1 MPDFVLDHEPA
12 GFARIKVVGV
22 GGGGCNAVDSMFD
35 IGLQNVEFYVINSD
49 LQALK
54 RSKCPNRIQIGS
66 ALTQGRGCG
75 ADPRLGEACML
86 DAKEE
91 MMETLRGADIVFVTA
106 GLGGG
111 TGTGAAPV
119 VAQIAKELGILT
131 VSVVTKPFQFEGP
144 RRMKSADQALDKLR
158 DASDTMIVINN
169 QRLLD
174 VVGPK
179 VPMKEA
185 FKVADNVLA
194 QAVGSISDL
203 VCTPGLINVDF
214 NDVRTI
220 MGGRGGA
227 VMGVGVGKG
236 ENRAAEAVKKATC
249 SPLLDK
255 IVIDGATGVLICI
268 TGGPDMSLME
278 VNEATALVH
287 EAADPDA
294 EIIFGAVIDESMTD
308 QLRVTIIATGFPDD
322 VQRKQMAIA
331 KAEPVAV
338 AAPAPKAAVYTRPAP
353 AAPVATAP
361 VGESFGGIFTADEI
375 LELAKPAPTVRTVI
389 QAPPVYVAPQPVVA
403 PAPVAQ
409 VAAPA
414 PVAQA
419 PAPVAPAETVK
430 PAPKQSSSLRETLEA
445 MMREQNKVPSAP
457 VENGNG
463 NGQPLIRVAKSN
475 PAAAPAPSNGASHPS
490 VRIATAPKKD
500 GAAVAIAAEP
510 TPQVT
515 LFDPEKEA
523 EEEHGEFDTPA
534 FLRRR
539 RSLFE

>member
-54 RSKCPNRIQIGS
+54 RSKCPNRIQIG
-66 ALTQGRGCG
+66 AEKTQGRGCG
-75 ADPRLGEACML
+75 ADPSLGEKCML
-86 DAKEE
+86 EAKEE
-91 MMETLRGADIVFVTA
+91 MVETLRGADIVFVTA

-119 VAQIAKELGILT
+119 VAQAAKELGILT
-131 VSVVTKPFQFEGP
+131 VAIVTKPFQFEGP
-144 RRMKSADQALDKLR
+144 RRMKSAEAALEKFR
-158 DASDTMIVINN
+158 DACDTMIVINN

-194 QAVGSISDL
+194 QAVSSISDL

-236 ENRAAEAVKKATC
+236 ENRAAEAVKKATS

-278 VNEATALVH
+278 VNEATQMVH

-322 VQRKQMAIA
+322 VQRKQMTGAAA
-331 KAEPVAV
+331 KPEVRTAASLFNGGHRNGNGSAHKV
-338 AAPAPKAAVYTRPAP
+338 AAPAPALEETISKEA
-353 AAPVATAP
+353 
-361 VGESFGGIFTADEI
+361 FNGIF
-375 LELAKPAPTVRTVI
+375 
-389 QAPPVYVAPQPVVA
+389 
-403 PAPVAQ
+403 
-409 VAAPA
+409 
-414 PVAQA
+414 
-419 PAPVAPAETVK
+419 
-430 PAPKQSSSLRETLEA
+430 S
-445 MMREQNKVPSAP
+445 
-457 VENGNG
+457 
-463 NGQPLIRVAKSN
+463 
-475 PAAAPAPSNGASHPS
+475 
-490 VRIATAPKKD
+490 
-500 GAAVAIAAEP
+500 
-510 TPQVT
+510 
-515 LFDPEKEA
+515 A
-523 EEEHGEFDTPA
+523 EEPEV
-534 FLRRR
+534 
-539 RSLFE
+539 

>member
-35 IGLQNVEFYVINSD
+35 LGLQNVEFYVINSD

-54 RSKCPNRIQIGS
+54 RSKCPNRIQIG
-66 ALTQGRGCG
+66 AQLTQGRGCG

-86 DAKEE
+86 DAKDE
-91 MMETLRGADIVFVTA
+91 MSETLKGADIVFVTA

-119 VAQIAKELGILT
+119 VAQIARELGILT
-131 VSVVTKPFQFEGP
+131 VAIVTKPFQFEGP
-144 RRMKSADQALDKLR
+144 RRMKSAEQALEKLR
-158 DASDTMIVINN
+158 EACDTMVVINN

-179 VPMKEA
+179 VPMKES

-220 MGGRGGA
+220 MGGKGGA

-236 ENRAAEAVKKATC
+236 ENRAAEAVKKATS

-268 TGGPDMSLME
+268 TGGPDMTLME
-278 VNEATALVH
+278 VNEATQMVH

-308 QLRVTIIATGFPDD
+308 QLRVTIIATGFPED
-322 VQRKQMAIA
+322 VQRRQMAA
-331 KAEPVAV
+331 SKSEPEPVKAVVPAMRAVPMV
-338 AAPAPKAAVYTRPAP
+338 AAPKHEDSFDGIVIAV
-353 AAPVATAP
+353 
-361 VGESFGGIFTADEI
+361 EE
-375 LELAKPAPTVRTVI
+375 
-389 QAPPVYVAPQPVVA
+389 PVVA
-403 PAPVAQ
+403 A
-409 VAAPA
+409 
-414 PVAQA
+414 
-419 PAPVAPAETVK
+419 APVAPA
-430 PAPKQSSSLRETLEA
+430 PAPEPVRAPAAAAKQSNSLRDTLEQ
-445 MMREQNKVPSAP
+445 MMREQTHT
-457 VENGNG
+457 NGSD
-463 NGQPLIRVAKSN
+463 GQPAIRVAKSN
-475 PAAAPAPSNGASHPS
+475 PPAKTNIAPTHPS
-490 VRIATAPKKD
+490 VRPAGAPKKE
-500 GAAVAIAAEP
+500 AAVARQSNDDQA
-510 TPQVT
+510 PQVS
-515 LFDPEKEA
+515 LFDPEREVEI
-523 EEEHGEFDTPA
+523 EERSEFDTPA

>member
-54 RSKCPNRIQIGS
+54 RSKCPNRIQIG
-66 ALTQGRGCG
+66 AEKTQGRGCG
-75 ADPRLGEACML
+75 ADPSLGEKCML
-86 DAKEE
+86 EAKEE
-91 MMETLRGADIVFVTA
+91 MVETLRGADIVFVTA

-119 VAQIAKELGILT
+119 VAQAAKELGILT
-131 VSVVTKPFQFEGP
+131 VAIVTKPFQFEGP
-144 RRMKSADQALDKLR
+144 RRMKSAEAALEKFR
-158 DASDTMIVINN
+158 DACDTMIVINN

-194 QAVGSISDL
+194 QAVSSISDL

-236 ENRAAEAVKKATC
+236 ENRAAEAVKKATS

-278 VNEATALVH
+278 VNEATQMVH

-322 VQRKQMAIA
+322 VQRKQMTGAAAKPEVRTAASLFNGGHRNGNGSAHKVAAPAPALEETISKEAFNGIFSAEEPEVKAVPIAPVAAPVA
-331 KAEPVAV
+331 KAEPVIAAAAPVV
-338 AAPAPKAAVYTRPAP
+338 AAPAP
-353 AAPVATAP
+353 TAE
-361 VGESFGGIFTADEI
+361 V
-375 LELAKPAPTVRTVI
+375 VR
-389 QAPPVYVAPQPVVA
+389 
-403 PAPVAQ
+403 
-409 VAAPA
+409 
-414 PVAQA
+414 
-419 PAPVAPAETVK
+419 
-430 PAPKQSSSLRETLEA
+430 PAPKQTSSLRETLEA
-445 MMREQNKVPSAP
+445 MMLDQNKAA
-457 VENGNG
+457 NGG
-463 NGQPLIRVAKSN
+463 TQPAIRVAKSN
-475 PAAAPAPSNGASHPS
+475 PSTTATVTPGLPNVRPASSSPAAVKVGAAA
-490 VRIATAPKKD
+490 ATAAFAS
-500 GAAVAIAAEP
+500 AATEP
-510 TPQVT
+510 APQVT

-523 EEEHGEFDTPA
+523 EEERTGFDTPA

>member
-1 MPDFVLDHEPA
+1 MLDHEPA

-54 RSKCPNRIQIGS
+54 RSKCPNRIQIG
-66 ALTQGRGCG
+66 AEKTQGRGCG
-75 ADPRLGEACML
+75 ADPSLGEKCML

-91 MMETLRGADIVFVTA
+91 MVETLRGADIVFVTA

-119 VAQIAKELGILT
+119 VAQAAKELGILT
-131 VSVVTKPFQFEGP
+131 VAIVTKPFQFEGP
-144 RRMKSADQALDKLR
+144 RRMKSAEAALEKFR
-158 DASDTMIVINN
+158 DACDTMIVINN

-194 QAVGSISDL
+194 QAVSSISDL

-236 ENRAAEAVKKATC
+236 ENRAAEAVKKATS

-278 VNEATALVH
+278 VNEATQMVH

-322 VQRKQMAIA
+322 VQRKQMIGAAAKPEVRTAASLFNGGHRNGNGNGAAHKPAPSVLEEAISQEAFNGIFAAEEPVAPVAVAPAPAPAPVVPAPPVA
-331 KAEPVAV
+331 KAEPVVVA
-338 AAPAPKAAVYTRPAP
+338 AAPAPAVEA
-353 AAPVATAP
+353 
-361 VGESFGGIFTADEI
+361 
-375 LELAKPAPTVRTVI
+375 VR
-389 QAPPVYVAPQPVVA
+389 
-403 PAPVAQ
+403 
-409 VAAPA
+409 
-414 PVAQA
+414 
-419 PAPVAPAETVK
+419 
-430 PAPKQSSSLRETLEA
+430 PAPKQTSSLRETLEA
-445 MMREQNKVPSAP
+445 MIRDQNNAP
-457 VENGNG
+457 NGG
-463 NGQPLIRVAKSN
+463 GSQPAIRVAKSTPSTSGTVSAGLPN
-475 PAAAPAPSNGASHPS
+475 VRPATASGVKVGTSAAATA
-490 VRIATAPKKD
+490 VFATAT
-500 GAAVAIAAEP
+500 EP
-510 TPQVT
+510 APQVT

-523 EEEHGEFDTPA
+523 EEERTGFDTPA